1 MKRNRCVAPILAL
14 VLTTICAHP
23 SKLAGQAN
31 RDALRLAMAKRIDEA
46 KQGTGAVV
54 GLITPQGKSFA
65 TYGRVSLEGPE
76 ATPDTI
82 FEIGSITKVFTSFL
96 LGDMVERGEVM
107 LDDPV
112 RRFLPSSVTMPS
124 RNGKQITLVDLA
136 TQTSGLPRDS
146 VKVDLTATTSPY
158 ADYSANQL
166 YAFLR
171 SIRLDRDPGS
181 KYEYSN
187 VGMGLLGHA
196 LALRAGISYED
207 LLRRRIFEPLGMTST
222 TITLNAEHR
231 ARRATGYNVK
241 LLALPP
247 WTGGVIDPAGS
258 INSTASDMLKFG
270 AAMVDSNSPLK
281 GAFARMTSVR
291 RPSDGPRSDQVLGWG
306 IFKLG
311 SNELVGHSG
320 GTFGFQSRLIV
331 DLTRKRSVVAWINN
345 GQGDSVTDLV
355 GLALDRA
362 SLQ

>member
-1 MKRNRCVAPILAL
+1 MERNRYVTPILAL
-14 VLTTICAHP
+14 ALTIIWAHP
-23 SKLAGQAN
+23 SKLVGQTN
-31 RDALRLAMAKRIDEA
+31 PDALRTAMAKRIDEG
-46 KQGTGAVV
+46 KQGTGVVV
-54 GLITPQGKSFA
+54 GLLTPQGKSFA
-65 TYGRVSLEGPE
+65 TYGRVSLEGLE
-76 ATPDTI
+76 VTPDTI

-96 LGDMVERGEVM
+96 LADMVERREVT

-112 RRFLPSSVTMPS
+112 RKFLPSSVVVPS

-146 VKVDLTATTSPY
+146 VKVDLTASISPY

-166 YAFLR
+166 YAFLE
-171 SIRLDRDPGS
+171 SVRLERDPGS

-187 VGMGLLGHA
+187 VGMGLLGHS

-231 ARRATGYNVK
+231 SQRATGYNIK

-247 WTGGVIDPAGS
+247 WAGGVMDSTGS
-258 INSTASDMLKFG
+258 INSTAADMLKFG

-281 GAFARMTSVR
+281 AAFARMTSVR

-311 SNELVGHSG
+311 PNELVGHSG

-331 DLTRKRSVVAWINN
+331 DLTRKRSVVAWINI

-355 GLALDRA
+355 GLALDRT